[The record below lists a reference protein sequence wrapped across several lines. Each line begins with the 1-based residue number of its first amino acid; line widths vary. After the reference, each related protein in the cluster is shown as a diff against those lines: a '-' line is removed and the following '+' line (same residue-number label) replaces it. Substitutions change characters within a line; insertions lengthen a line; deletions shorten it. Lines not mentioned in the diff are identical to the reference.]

1 MSTPHNSALDRS
13 LVEYRSLVRVT
24 QPNVEPVS
32 IAEAKAQCRID
43 DTAEDLLLLATY
55 ISAAREW
62 AERYTERT
70 FIHTQWQLR
79 TDAFPWEFRLPF
91 PPMATAAGFTDV
103 AVTYTTSIINGAAT
117 VATLDTSKY
126 RVDRNQTP
134 GAVRPLYGQTWP
146 AYILDRNSISV
157 TWWAGYGEDGT
168 KVPKAIKPAIL
179 MLVAHLFRNRE
190 MTVEGALNEVPLGVK
205 AMLNTVRWSGY

>member
-1 MSTPHNSALDRS
+1 MTTQRNLLDRS

-24 QPNVEPVS
+24 QPIVEPVS
-32 IAEAKAQCRID
+32 ISEAKAQCRVD
-43 DTAEDLLLLATY
+43 DTGEDLSLFATY

-70 FIHTQWQLR
+70 FIHTQWKLS

-103 AVTYTTSIINGAAT
+103 TLTYTSGMVNGVGT
-117 VATLDTSKY
+117 VVTLPSSDY

-134 GAVRPLYGQTWP
+134 GGVRTLYGQTWP
-146 AYILDRNSISV
+146 SYITDRNAV
-157 TWWAGYGEDGT
+157 TLTWWAGYGEDGT
-168 KVPKAIKPAIL
+168 KVPAAVKPAIL
-179 MLVAHLFRNRE
+179 MLVAHLYRNRE
-190 MTVEGALNEVPLGVK
+190 MTAEGALNVVPMGVK
-205 AMLNTVRWSGY
+205 QMLNTVRWSGY